1 MTTRNELILTLNA
14 CLLADRLDFG
24 RALAADW
31 LASWPGDF
39 EVQHRLADME
49 LRQDLIPSAAH
60 RLEQIL
66 ARNPEYAQ
74 TYPLLAYA
82 LKTQG
87 DSERSMLLETIGRIL
102 DGQTLSH
109 DGKPDWTLHLQM
121 MLHAY
126 QAEDLQSALALAATI
141 GAVNTALSLP
151 SVVHVRTLLKQDR
164 TEDAYSLGASCLD
177 RWPDCIPFQL
187 VSARADIAAG
197 RISSGVALLHQAA
210 SADPLGEL
218 SAEFLGESHPY
229 QSLWPE
235 TLSAEINRPIPADV
249 TAYLGGNQLGGMP
262 SPQETGDFSTR
273 SGQTT
278 SSLSG
283 VDAGTMIQINEMGS
297 SDTKPVSEV
306 ESGTQSDLPT
316 PESWEAFQGP
326 DAGDGLV
333 PKGMFQQDSEV
344 LEATKK
350 AFDDMASR
358 LKSKRYRKDID
369 VRIPAYIVL
378 TSRSRLVQHFG
389 DDVVSRIDEA
399 VMQLVE
405 AVRSRSGWSAYRLYV
420 DDPATLSPFGLTPA
434 DPGNAWE
441 IKMRLADLD
450 KVLAKRGEMVGSVF
464 IIGSDEIIPFHRL
477 PNPTDDDD
485 DEIPSDNPYT
495 TGDNNYLAPEWPVGR
510 LPLVTGEALVDAIRS
525 YVDFHQLRNTLR
537 KPFARFRLWLRSRVR
552 KMITSPTDSIGYS
565 ASIWRKAS
573 LAVYK
578 SIGDAQ
584 SLVITPPVHAD
595 KLPSAFLHPTRFSY
609 FNLHGLEDAPEWFGQ
624 RDPME
629 KGDSIDFPV
638 ALRPM
643 DVIDRGRAPQ
653 IIFSEACYGAN
664 TLSKTSDTSLS
675 LKFLTSGTRSFVG
688 STKISYGSVTTP
700 LIAADLLGRYFWEGV
715 RTSTPVGE
723 AFRRAKL
730 NLASEMHQRQGFLD
744 AEDQKTLISF
754 VLFGDPLYEAEQRPD
769 LPGAKV
775 ILRKTTRPTRM
786 KTANTLIS
794 TILAEDEFDAESLSR
809 VKSIVAA
816 YLPGMSAATCTIRSQ
831 HYMDAQSKDAIL
843 NPIGT
848 VPIERLS
855 PTSGN
860 AYVFTFSKSITS
872 EARLHQHYARL
883 TMNAEG
889 KIIKLAVSR

>member
-39 EVQHRLADME
+39 DVQQRLADME
-49 LRQDLIPSAAH
+49 LRQDLISAAAH

-82 LKTQG
+82 LQIQG
-87 DSERSMLLETIGRIL
+87 DTERSMLLETIGRIL
-102 DGQTLSH
+102 DGQSLPLEGT
-109 DGKPDWTLHLQM
+109 PEWTLHLQM

-126 QAEDLQSALALAATI
+126 QADDFQSALSLAATI
-141 GAVNTALSLP
+141 GSVNTALSLP
-151 SVVHVRTLLKQDR
+151 SVLHVRTLLKQGQI
-164 TEDAYSLGASCLD
+164 EDALSLGASCLN

-187 VSARADIAAG
+187 LSARADIAAG
-197 RISSGVALLHQAA
+197 RISRGVALLHQAA
-210 SADPLGEL
+210 SSDPLGEL
-218 SAEFLGESHPY
+218 SAEFLGKSHPY

-249 TAYLGGNQLGGMP
+249 AAYLGGNQLGGMP
-262 SPQETGDFSTR
+262 STQETREVPPSPIQASTAP
-273 SGQTT
+273 
-278 SSLSG
+278 
-283 VDAGTMIQINEMGS
+283 AGADVVKPMQADEMNPADTM
-297 SDTKPVSEV
+297 SEFQA
-306 ESGTQSDLPT
+306 ETGTQTNLPT
-316 PESWEAFQGP
+316 PEAWEAFQGP
-326 DAGDGLV
+326 DPGDGLV
-333 PKGMFQQDSEV
+333 PKAMFQQDSEA

-350 AFDDMASR
+350 AFDEMASR

-389 DDVVSRIDEA
+389 DDVASRIDEA

-450 KVLAKRGEMVGSVF
+450 KVLSKRGEMIGSVF

-510 LPLVTGEALVDAIRS
+510 LPLMTGEALVDAIRS

-537 KPFARFRLWLRSRVR
+537 RPIARFRLWLRSRVQN
-552 KMITSPTDSIGYS
+552 MITSPTDAIGYS

-578 SIGDAQ
+578 SIGDAH
-584 SLVITPPVHAD
+584 SLSITPPVHAD

-664 TLSKTSDTSLS
+664 TLSKTSDTALS
-675 LKFLTSGTRSFVG
+675 LKFLSSGTRSFVG

-715 RTSTPVGE
+715 RSSTPVGE

-769 LPGAKV
+769 MPGAKV

-786 KTANTLIS
+786 KTANTLKS
-794 TILAEDEFDAESLSR
+794 TILTEAEFDAESMSR

-816 YLPGMSAATCTIRSQ
+816 YLPGMSDASCTIRSQ

-843 NPIGT
+843 DPIGA

-855 PTSGN
+855 PTSSN

-872 EARLHQHYARL
+872 EERLHQHYARL